1 MLESVNYYLK
11 SFIEKRTDELG
22 QNVLMGHKDYQ
33 LLSESLKTKFNEVLE
48 QASDEQR
55 ELLLKYEEEGQIQTA
70 LAIELMYKQ
79 GLMDGIYIYQRVF
92 GN

>member
-1 MLESVNYYLK
+1 M
-11 SFIEKRTDELG
+11 
-22 QNVLMGHKDYQ
+22 
-33 LLSESLKTKFNEVLE
+33 
-48 QASDEQR
+48 
-55 ELLLKYEEEGQIQTA
+55 LLKYEEEGQIQTA